1 MNDIKVGACTD
12 APLGCSSHL
21 GGANLLIIQL
31 DTFVRHNL
39 ARCIVLLPVERGCA
53 TLVAKA
59 AVVIPFSDASA
70 SLTGL
75 KAEKSSNCNYDG
87 QVNIGW
93 ARFIPN
99 ITSSVC

>member
-1 MNDIKVGACTD
+1 M
-12 APLGCSSHL
+12 LFSSWW
-21 GGANLLIIQL
+21 GNLLIIRL